1 MLPSLK
7 VCSYRKIIF
16 KMQVQVTAMLSGSL
30 KVTPLAALSRFCICC
45 KFSIN
50 LYSSIFVSQ
59 TSSRGEGQDNN
70 CEHAWQQ
77 QGEFSPPCYVWMDDS
92 VIFLFLT
99 VMIICNKNT
108 RPKDIIVKKTCLLI
122 DEIICHYLRNVPG
135 SRRVL
140 FLPCSSP
147 SPCRVSAH
155 R

>member
-1 MLPSLK
+1 
-7 VCSYRKIIF
+7 
-16 KMQVQVTAMLSGSL
+16 MLSGSL

-45 KFSIN
+45 KFSLNLQSSIFVFHKSIFLHLFSIN
-50 LYSSIFVSQ
+50 LYSSIFVFQ